1 MKKVLRIATRKSPLA
16 MWQAEFV
23 KAELEK
29 HHEGLRVELMP
40 MSTKGDKILDVPLAK
55 IGGKGLFTKELED
68 RMMAGEAD
76 IAVHSMKDVPMVLPE
91 GFALGAIL
99 ERHSPTDAFVSN
111 KYASFEDLPKGA
123 ILGTSSLRRKAQ
135 LKAKRPDLDVRDL
148 RGNVGTRLGKLDA
161 GQYDAIVLAT
171 SGLQRLELDERIRHE
186 ISPEVCLPAVTQGT
200 LGIEYFAKDTETL
213 ELISVL
219 NHKETEIRTL
229 AERAMNRRLEGGCQ
243 VPIGVFAE
251 LDNDQITLTGLVA
264 SLNGSTILKE
274 TMAGPA
280 EHADELGTQLGDKL
294 LSMGAREILQEVYA
308 KEATPQQV
316 STDMQAQELA
326 DRIAEIFV
334 DTVADKMSDQ
344 IADKVIDKVL
354 QALKDKA

>member
-23 KAELEK
+23 KAELERI
-29 HHEGLRVELMP
+29 HSGLTVKLMP

-68 RMMAGEAD
+68 QMIAGEAD
-76 IAVHSMKDVPMVLPE
+76 IAVHSMKDVPMILPE

-99 ERHSPTDAFVSN
+99 ERHAATDAFVSN
-111 KYASFEDLPKGA
+111 KYESFDDLPQGA

-135 LKAKRPDLDVRDL
+135 LKARRPDLVVRDL

-171 SGLQRLELDERIRHE
+171 SGLQRLKLDDRIRHE
-186 ISPEVCLPAVTQGT
+186 LQPEVCLPAVTQGT

-213 ELISVL
+213 EIISVL
-219 NHKETEIRTL
+219 NHEPTEIRTL

-243 VPIGVFAE
+243 VPIGVYATLE
-251 LDNDQITLTGLVA
+251 NNQIELTGLVA
-264 SLNGSTILKE
+264 SLDGTTVLKDSIS
-274 TMAGPA
+274 GPA
-280 EHADELGTQLGDKL
+280 EQADELGTKLGDQL
-294 LSMGAREILQEVYA
+294 LAMGAREILQEVYA
-308 KEATPQQV
+308 QEAAPQQV
-316 STDMQAQELA
+316 SNDMQAQVLA
-326 DRIAEIFV
+326 DRVAEIFV
-334 DTVADKMSDQ
+334 DTVGDKMTDQ
-344 IADKVIDKVL
+344 IADKVAAKILK
-354 QALKDKA
+354 ALKDNS